1 MQQVKKI
8 FVLREKK
15 VIWQNIFGPRG
26 ISSAFV
32 LGEKLKRTQV
42 PAWKR
47 AFEDSW
53 WIGCELYHGCE
64 L

>member
-15 VIWQNIFGPRG
+15 VLWQNIFGPRG
-26 ISSAFV
+26 ISSVFV
-32 LGEKLKRTQV
+32 LGEKLKQTQV
-42 PAWKR
+42 PTWKGTS
-47 AFEDSW
+47 EDLLR
-53 WIGCELYHGCE
+53 IECELYHGCE